1 MFRGM
6 TRVTWSCLY
15 FWAVSVSGDITTE
28 SCESSGE
35 DLPSFLQVT
44 VEVNRSWRYD
54 ANSTSF
60 QTTKILNTNTS
71 RSGPKFW
78 QAQAKTVET
87 GHEATL
93 EKEKVTPV
101 LHLVSEFS
109 KGVIVLL
116 YAGLSMMVLY
126 WMLCGLP
133 KKAPQHES
141 VQDGCDTSWAIFL
154 CITFAL
160 TWSTTDQYAPSLP
173 QMGVDLSGSQAVMSA
188 TVQSNFVVKSV
199 FGLFTAS
206 LSDRIG
212 RRPAMV
218 SCLCLLTATTLCCGC
233 ARAASSGSLLG
244 VFCRALGNL

>member
-1 MFRGM
+1 MATAQVSHFGSRSVGCGFKHAPQHFDAVPSMFRGM

-28 SCESSGE
+28 CCESSGE

-54 ANSTSF
+54 TNSTSF

-109 KGVIVLL
+109 KGVYSPTLCWFVDDGAPLDAL
-116 YAGLSMMVLY
+116 WSSKKGSTTWKCSGWMWHQLGDLSLHHFRFNLEHHGSV
-126 WMLCGLP
+126 CT
-133 KKAPQHES
+133 ES
-141 VQDGCDTSWAIFL
+141 STDGCWPLRISSCHECHGAKQLRGEIRFW
-154 CITFAL
+154 TFH
-160 TWSTTDQYAPSLP
+160 
-173 QMGVDLSGSQAVMSA
+173 
-188 TVQSNFVVKSV
+188 
-199 FGLFTAS
+199 
-206 LSDRIG
+206 
-212 RRPAMV
+212 
-218 SCLCLLTATTLCCGC
+218 C
-233 ARAASSGSLLG
+233 
-244 VFCRALGNL
+244 

>member
-28 SCESSGE
+28 SCKSSGE

-54 ANSTSF
+54 TNSTSF

-78 QAQAKTVET
+78 QAQAMTVET
-87 GHEATL
+87 GHEVTL

-126 WMLCGLP
+126 WMLWGLP
-133 KKAPQHES
+133 KK
-141 VQDGCDTSWAIFL
+141 G
-154 CITFAL
+154 
-160 TWSTTDQYAPSLP
+160 STT
-173 QMGVDLSGSQAVMSA
+173 
-188 TVQSNFVVKSV
+188 
-199 FGLFTAS
+199 
-206 LSDRIG
+206 
-212 RRPAMV
+212 
-218 SCLCLLTATTLCCGC
+218 
-233 ARAASSGSLLG
+233 
-244 VFCRALGNL
+244 